1 MNPALPN
8 RIIYQPHGIDVQNG
22 REIQE
27 KSAIQPQ
34 TEGEIL
40 QKSIYPSLYQPQGL
54 ITDSRRNP
62 IEVGI
67 PIFISV
73 TGINAQTEGKIL

>member
-8 RIIYQPHGIDVQNG
+8 MIIYQPHVIDLHVQNG
-22 REIQE
+22 GEIQE

-40 QKSIYPSLYQPQGL
+40 QK
-54 ITDSRRNP
+54 
-62 IEVGI
+62 
-67 PIFISV
+67 
-73 TGINAQTEGKIL
+73 